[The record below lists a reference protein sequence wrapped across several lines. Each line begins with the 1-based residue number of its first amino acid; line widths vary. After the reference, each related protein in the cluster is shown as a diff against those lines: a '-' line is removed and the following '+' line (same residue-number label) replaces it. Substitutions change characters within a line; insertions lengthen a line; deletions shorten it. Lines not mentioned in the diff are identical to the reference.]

1 MGAARIYADSKCGM
15 QPTDDSADQSHAVP
29 ERPDAPLGTLI
40 FRAGLVPA
48 DQLEDALE
56 EGARTGRR
64 LGEILLER
72 DLIHED
78 DLARLIAGQRGIQF
92 LSASELRPDPDA
104 LALLPSQTALACQ
117 ALPVDVVDDVPIVAV
132 ADPTDADRLEAIQ
145 RELGKEPRFVMATR
159 SDIAAALSDAYATN
173 NGTAEAESFTQ
184 SSMADVLSFQNAPAI
199 SPTPAG
205 DGDTEQRAQGD
216 DTAAQRIA
224 AFDVVVRLTNGERI
238 EVATAPEATEAQ
250 TLAQDFI
257 RSLASSDATNW
268 PLVAGRFIRPDAIVS
283 VDIVER

>member
-1 MGAARIYADSKCGM
+1 MGAARIYAESKCGM
-15 QPTDDSADQSHAVP
+15 QPSDSADQGHAAP

-72 DLIHED
+72 DLIKED

-92 LSASELRPDPDA
+92 LSASELRPDPEA

-117 ALPVDVVDDVPIVAV
+117 ALPVEIIDDVPIVAV
-132 ADPTDADRLEAIQ
+132 ADPTDADRLETIHRAI
-145 RELGKEPRFVMATR
+145 GAEPKFVMATR
-159 SDIAAALSDAYATN
+159 TDITAALSDAYATN
-173 NGTAEAESFTQ
+173 NGPAEAEGYTQ
-184 SSMADVLSFQNAPAI
+184 SPIADVLSFQNAMSI
-199 SPTPAG
+199 SQSPSDDSIP
-205 DGDTEQRAQGD
+205 EQQAQGD
-216 DTAAQRIA
+216 DVATQGEA

-238 EVATAPEATEAQ
+238 GVARAPDATAAQ
-250 TLAQDFI
+250 TLAQEFI
-257 RSLASSDATNW
+257 RSLASSDAANW